1 MNALSLRALNRATL
15 ERQWLLERRPVTA
28 QEAIHRL
35 VGMQSQ
41 APLAPY
47 TGLWT
52 RLVDFDPEDL
62 SGLMYDRSTVRL
74 PLMRGTIH
82 LVTADDAL
90 GIYPLLRD
98 VHSRLLAS
106 NQNVAPLRTS
116 VDLEALSSAGQK
128 LLTASPLSASELGA
142 VLASEFPPHAPA
154 VLSRAVRDL
163 LAGVQVPPRGIW
175 GKGGQPVTTTAEAW
189 LGRPLKAYS
198 IDSLVLRYLEAFGP
212 ASVLDMQQ
220 WSGLTRLSEVFDRLR
235 PQLRTYVSEES
246 GRQLFDVASIE
257 LPDPETPA
265 PVRFM
270 AEFDNLMI
278 GYADRTRV
286 LSEDHRRKV
295 FTINGI
301 VKGTVLY
308 DGFVVATW
316 KATVT
321 RKAARLTIQP
331 LERLPR
337 ASRPKIVAEGNLL
350 LDFLAPAI
358 ESREFDWAPDRSL

>member
-1 MNALSLRALNRATL
+1 
-15 ERQWLLERRPVTA
+15 
-28 QEAIHRL
+28 
-35 VGMQSQ
+35 
-41 APLAPY
+41 
-47 TGLWT
+47 
-52 RLVDFDPEDL
+52 
-62 SGLMYDRSTVRL
+62 
-74 PLMRGTIH
+74 
-82 LVTADDAL
+82 
-90 GIYPLLRD
+90 
-98 VHSRLLAS
+98 
-106 NQNVAPLRTS
+106 
-116 VDLEALSSAGQK
+116 
-128 LLTASPLSASELGA
+128 LGA
-142 VLASEFPPHAPA
+142 ALASEFPPHTPA

-189 LGRPLKAYS
+189 LGRPLNADS

-265 PVRFM
+265 PVRFV

-316 KATVT
+316 KVAIT
-321 RKAARLTIQP
+321 RKAARLGIHS
-331 LERLPR
+331 LNRIPR
-337 ASRPKIVAEGNLL
+337 AGCAGIQDEAHNLL
-350 LDFLAPAI
+350 HFLAPSAESHEI
-358 ESREFDWAPDRSL
+358 EPIPK